1 MLVLWALELVS
12 NYGVHAFGVG
22 KQIPNLFTI
31 CWWENGSNVFFY
43 NNVIFTSERFKLC
56 VCSSLVGWVKV
67 DEF

>member
-31 CWWENGSNVFFY
+31 CWWENGSNVFVTIMLFLQV
-43 NNVIFTSERFKLC
+43 NVLNYVSAPAWW
-56 VCSSLVGWVKV
+56 GG
-67 DEF
+67 